1 MNRARA
7 LLGAALLSMCAAA
20 TAQERH
26 LYNLP
31 LRHALPEQVVPA
43 LRPLL
48 AEGSSLS
55 HYHNQLILNA
65 TPEEYRQLQRLLEQL
80 DAAPRALLISVRKQ
94 NTWQDQRQRVA
105 VEGSFGNDH
114 VQVQTGRPIVG
125 RPVADGARVRV
136 QQQQRSGQDDGT
148 QQVRATEGY
157 AAYIN
162 AGAQVPVVVGRY
174 PNGAGYR
181 ELAAVN
187 SGFYA
192 NARVVG
198 GEVIVDIDQRDD
210 RVQGGRGTISSQSLQ
225 TQVRGRLGEWIALG
239 GVNQSRV
246 DGERGLSGYGASAGA
261 TLSDLAI
268 KVELAE

>member
-1 MNRARA
+1 MSRARA
-7 LLGAALLSMCAAA
+7 LLGAALLSICAAA
-20 TAQERH
+20 AAQERH

-48 AEGSSLS
+48 SEGSSLS

-105 VEGSFGNDH
+105 VDGSFGNDR
-114 VQVQTGRPIVG
+114 VQVQTGRPIAG
-125 RPVADGARVRV
+125 HPVDDGARVRV
-136 QQQQRSGQDDGT
+136 QQSQHAGQDDGT

-162 AGAQVPVVVGRY
+162 AGVQVPVVVGRY

-181 ELAAVN
+181 ELAAVD

-210 RVQGGRGTISSQSLQ
+210 RVRGGTIQSQGLQ
-225 TQVRGRLGEWIALG
+225 TQVRGRIGEWIPLG
-239 GVNQSRV
+239 GITRTQS
-246 DGERGLSGYGASAGA
+246 GSERGLARYGDSTSSG
-261 TLSDLAI
+261 LSDLAI